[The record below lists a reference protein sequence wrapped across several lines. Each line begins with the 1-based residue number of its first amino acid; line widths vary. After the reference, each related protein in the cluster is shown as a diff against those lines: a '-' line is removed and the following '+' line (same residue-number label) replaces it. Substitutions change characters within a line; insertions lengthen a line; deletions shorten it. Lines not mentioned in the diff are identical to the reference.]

1 MSTIDPIASSST
13 APAPTTPAAQPT
25 LKDQFMRLFIAQLQN
40 QDPLSPQDS
49 SAFVAQLAQLSQLEQ
64 STETNTHLK
73 DLADGQAA
81 TARAQLTNLVG
92 HKVTATADTIDVR
105 AGAPPIGPG
114 GPTVTVHLDGA
125 AAQTKL
131 VVNDAGG
138 HAVRTID
145 LGARN
150 AGDVTVDWGA
160 KAGDLAA
167 GRYTLAIDAKA
178 SDGSAVTGSTQI
190 SGVIDAMQIDET
202 GGRFRIGPFTVAP
215 AAVTAVGAL

>member
-1 MSTIDPIASSST
+1 MSTIDPVSASTSAA
-13 APAPTTPAAQPT
+13 APQAAAQPT
-25 LKDQFMRLFIAQLQN
+25 LKDQFMRLFIAQLQH

-64 STETNTHLK
+64 STETNTQLK
-73 DLADGQAA
+73 NLADAQAA

-92 HKVTATADTIDVR
+92 HKVTAGADTIDIR

-114 GPTVTVHLDGA
+114 GPSVTVHLDGA

-131 VVNDAGG
+131 TINDAAG
-138 HAVRTID
+138 HTVRTID
-145 LGARN
+145 LGARS

-160 KAGDLAA
+160 KAGDLPA
-167 GRYTLAIDAKA
+167 GSYKLAIDAKA

-190 SGVIDAMQIDET
+190 TGVIDAMQIDES

-215 AAVTAVGAL
+215 AAVTAVGIL